1 MSRIGHTSNR
11 HPLCPECGYD
21 LVATVAQDRR
31 TCPECG
37 REFEIHEL
45 RREVRRDDW
54 TPARGLLKLTRI
66 QSLKAI
72 ALGLVFAGVFGL
84 LQILLEGMI
93 RQTTGIISVFL
104 LIGLLIV
111 TAVVGGIAGAVFSKD
126 ANEQAGMDGIVVAVI
141 GIIVTAIM
149 MTAVV
154 VAVDLTFGFTIAPQ
168 TGVVLIATM
177 VASITLIRR
186 AIFDD

>member
-21 LVATVAQDRR
+21 LVATVAQDGR

-37 REFEIHEL
+37 YEFEIHEL

-54 TPARGLLKLTRI
+54 TPARGLLNLAKI
-66 QSLKAI
+66 QGLKAI
-72 ALGLVFAGVFGL
+72 ALGLIVAGVLGL
-84 LQILLEGMI
+84 LQILLEDTI
-93 RQTTGIISVFL
+93 RQAAGIISIFL

-111 TAVVGGIAGAVFSKD
+111 TAIVGGVAGAVLSKD
-126 ANEQAGMDGIVVAVI
+126 ANEQAGMDGIIVAVM
-141 GIIVTAIM
+141 GIIITAI
-149 MTAVV
+149 TITVAV
-154 VAVDLTFGFTIAPQ
+154 VAVDLTFGFTIAPM